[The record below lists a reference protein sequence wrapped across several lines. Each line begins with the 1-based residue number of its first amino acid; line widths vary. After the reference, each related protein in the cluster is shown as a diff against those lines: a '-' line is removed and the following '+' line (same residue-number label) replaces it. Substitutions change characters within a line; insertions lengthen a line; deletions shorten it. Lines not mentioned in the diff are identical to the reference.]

1 MIANLS
7 ILKWWLLLFVSEHE
21 ANEAADEVSRFK
33 GEHCRAL
40 NAYLSSV
47 PSFSDGG
54 DGLPTVG
61 DGFSSSGSS
70 VGAASNRE
78 RGRGRGR

>member
-33 GEHCRAL
+33 DHGCEPNPL
-40 NAYLSSV
+40 KLTWV
-47 PSFSDGG
+47 KLLLPWPSI
-54 DGLPTVG
+54 LTPCLILL
-61 DGFSSSGSS
+61 
-70 VGAASNRE
+70 A
-78 RGRGRGR
+78 